1 MSATVPE
8 RARVTPRAVAH
19 ARRRDRRGPGLW
31 LTRVV
36 LITTCF
42 LTLLPAIWVATDSF
56 SVGSSAF
63 SSDLI
68 PQAVTLQHYRDVI
81 DAGFFTWMQNSIIVS
96 ATVGLVSLLINTLAA
111 YAYSRLR
118 FVGRK
123 YGLLALFV
131 IQVFPATMNV
141 PIFYTLLSNLGLI
154 DALPGL
160 ILIFLGSSAF
170 ETWLLKNYIDSIPR
184 ELDESGRIDGA
195 SSLQIFYRIVLPLIR
210 PMLVTV
216 FIWNFSGTYADV
228 LYSSIVLQSPDH
240 YTVIVGLFH
249 LVVNGQYATNWA
261 IFAAGAVMAAAPIL
275 VIYLVLQRQLIAG
288 LAAGSVKG

>member
-1 MSATVPE
+1 MSATTPGITPAHPATV
-8 RARVTPRAVAH
+8 ART
-19 ARRRDRRGPGLW
+19 RRRRGGERGLW
-31 LTRVV
+31 LARVV
-36 LITTCF
+36 LIVICF
-42 LTLLPAIWVATDSF
+42 LTLLPAIWVVTDSL
-56 SVGSSAF
+56 SPGSSAF
-63 SSDLI
+63 SADLI
-68 PQAVTLQHYRDVI
+68 PRNVTMQHYKDVI
-81 DAGFFTWMQNSIIVS
+81 GNGFFVWMKNSVIVS
-96 ATVGLVSLLINTLAA
+96 GTVGLISLSINTLAA

-123 YGLLALFV
+123 YGLLTIFV

-170 ETWLLKNYIDSIPR
+170 EIWLLKNYIDAIPR

-195 SSLQIFYRIVLPLIR
+195 STLQIFYRITLPLIR

-228 LYSSIVLQSPDH
+228 LYSSLVLQSPDH
-240 YTVIVGLFH
+240 YTVMVGLFH
-249 LVVNGQYATNWA
+249 LVDQQYATNWA
-261 IFAAGAVMAAAPIL
+261 TFAAGAAMASAPIL
-275 VIYLVLQRQLIAG
+275 AIYLGLQRQLIAG

>member
-1 MSATVPE
+1 MKN
-8 RARVTPRAVAH
+8 
-19 ARRRDRRGPGLW
+19 
-31 LTRVV
+31 
-36 LITTCF
+36 
-42 LTLLPAIWVATDSF
+42 
-56 SVGSSAF
+56 SV
-63 SSDLI
+63 
-68 PQAVTLQHYRDVI
+68 
-81 DAGFFTWMQNSIIVS
+81 IVS
-96 ATVGLVSLLINTLAA
+96 GTVGLISLSINTLAA

-123 YGLLALFV
+123 YGLLTIFV

-170 ETWLLKNYIDSIPR
+170 EIWLLKNYIDAIPR

-195 SSLQIFYRIVLPLIR
+195 STLQIFYRITLPLIR

-228 LYSSIVLQSPDH
+228 LYSSLVLQSPDH
-240 YTVIVGLFH
+240 YTVMVGLFH
-249 LVVNGQYATNWA
+249 LVDQQYATNWA
-261 IFAAGAVMAAAPIL
+261 TFAAGAAMASAPIL
-275 VIYLVLQRQLIAG
+275 AIYLGLQRQLIAG